1 MRNCFDGYLTP
12 ACATCL
18 DWCDGSDPER
28 GLGCGCHFPIA
39 WCDAFSQMTR
49 LDSLSVGTRIRNVDN
64 PDMGSGVLVKKDN
77 TALKLNALV
86 RYDNGTLKWENVHNI
101 EEKQNA

>member
-1 MRNCFDGYLTP
+1 MRSCFDGYLTP
-12 ACATCL
+12 ACATCP

-28 GLGCGCHFPIA
+28 GFGCGCHFPIA

-64 PDMGSGVLVKKDN
+64 PDMGNGVLVKKDD
-77 TALKLNALV
+77 TALNLNALV
-86 RYDNGTLKWENVHNI
+86 RYDNGTLKWENIHNI
-101 EEKQNA
+101 EEEQNA